1 VISEQALIIQKKDD
15 DSGGNDDGIDNL
27 VAGIHHDF
35 CFARICD
42 LQ

>member
-15 DSGGNDDGIDNL
+15 DSGGNDGNGNL
-27 VAGIHHDF
+27 VTGINPDF
-35 CFARICD
+35 CFAKICD